1 MSKKADTPYP
11 TSHSIEDLFNTP
23 TGFRDAILAP
33 LDDNVDAKIVGYD
46 HHFAGE
52 HKGKEALTK
61 NLRDEIAC
69 IVDEDK
75 VHYEVINVIGGG
87 DSPWAAIE
95 AKATGKSKTGKKLV
109 HEHVYVVRFNGQGKI
124 VKLRA
129 YFDTHHLHN
138 HAVDQGK
145 ASA

>member
-1 MSKKADTPYP
+1 M
-11 TSHSIEDLFNTP
+11 
-23 TGFRDAILAP
+23 
-33 LDDNVDAKIVGYD
+33 DAKIVGYD

-95 AKATGKSKTGKKLV
+95 AKATGKSKTGIYRKPFRFFAC
-109 HEHVYVVRFNGQGKI
+109 YVFANDCANRMGGA
-124 VKLRA
+124 L
-129 YFDTHHLHN
+129 
-138 HAVDQGK
+138 
-145 ASA
+145 